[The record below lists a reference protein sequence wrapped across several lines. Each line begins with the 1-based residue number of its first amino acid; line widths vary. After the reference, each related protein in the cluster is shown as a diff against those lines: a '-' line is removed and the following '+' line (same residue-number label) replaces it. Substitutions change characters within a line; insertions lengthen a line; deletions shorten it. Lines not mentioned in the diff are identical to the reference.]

1 MSDRSVNKTDTS
13 TNLGSSLTKTVSPPL
28 PQPPTSI
35 AQTDSAKL
43 LDTDPKIQK
52 ILNSDYTIDVLLNRL
67 KESLNTGEE
76 FSKFI
81 KKKAQIED
89 DHYNQ
94 LKKFAGHVRTNMKNN
109 SRNLKNDSLQFQMDK
124 IIQFD
129 ESLYGV
135 GNSYV
140 VALNTMYDELT
151 SLIGT
156 IGRTRK
162 LIKDEHKR
170 KEKDCID
177 AIITAEKAKTKY
189 NHLCEDLD
197 RLKTSD
203 PNKKSFS
210 LKNKSVEQQEDELS
224 RKVDTADQEYKS
236 KVATCKKLKDEILV
250 IHRPNNTKKLKN
262 LILEMDIALNLQL
275 QKYATWNE
283 NLIMNS
289 GVLINPLQS
298 SKASMKSMAS
308 DIDNEK
314 DLYQYLLRNG
324 TTGDNKSLIPVDY
337 HVHHSLVKTKD
348 IGKPFLNTTNT
359 PANLKSAA
367 ATNRWNNN
375 NGSTASNIDG
385 HSKTSSISHGA
396 GSSMLGTSTSAS
408 GSSTVAP
415 GKSNDTFNGHS
426 SSATYASP
434 PSVTESSAPV
444 SYSSLDP
451 AVSQT
456 SSPSLHIKGP
466 KPLSTFQH
474 PTFGAS
480 IEDVI
485 QFAGVDNVP
494 LIVRKCI
501 EVIESYGLNLVGIY
515 RISSNQSQVNKLKE
529 SIDAN
534 FTNYLTIGKDIDP
547 SNVYESEVFCVASLL
562 KLYFSSLP
570 EPLFTSAASKSF
582 IETVKSTDEHFIAKK
597 LHQLVFGLPD
607 GAYFTLR
614 SLMFHLNKV
623 AQHESE
629 NRMNAKSLAII
640 WGPVLFNDSSTSA
653 QDLSYKTKVVE
664 ELMAIATDIFE
675 LDE

>member
-1 MSDRSVNKTDTS
+1 MPDRSVNKTDTS

-224 RKVDTADQEYKS
+224 RKVDTADQEYKL

-289 GVLINPLQS
+289 GVLISPLQS

-396 GSSMLGTSTSAS
+396 GSSILGTSTSAS

-444 SYSSLDP
+444 LYLSLDP

-629 NRMNAKSLAII
+629 NRMNTKSLAII

>member
-1 MSDRSVNKTDTS
+1 MSDRSVNKTDSS

-28 PQPPTSI
+28 PQPPTSL

-43 LDTDPKIQK
+43 LDSDPKIQK

-67 KESLNTGEE
+67 KESLNSGEE

-94 LKKFAGHVRTNMKNN
+94 LKKFAGHIRTNMKNN

-156 IGRTRK
+156 ISRTRK

-224 RKVDTADQEYKS
+224 RKVDIADQEYKL
-236 KVATCKKLKDEILV
+236 KVTTCKKLKDEIMV

-289 GVLINPLQS
+289 GVLICPLQS

-444 SYSSLDP
+444 LYLSLDP

-562 KLYFSSLP
+562 KLYFTSLP

-582 IETVKSTDEHFIAKK
+582 IETVKSTDGHFIAKK

-614 SLMFHLNKV
+614 ALMFHLNKV
-623 AQHESE
+623 AEHEAE

-664 ELMAIATDIFE
+664 ELMIIATDIFE

>member
-224 RKVDTADQEYKS
+224 RKVDTADQEYKL

-289 GVLINPLQS
+289 GVLISPLQS

-444 SYSSLDP
+444 LYLSLDP

-629 NRMNAKSLAII
+629 NRMNTKSLAII

>member
-1 MSDRSVNKTDTS
+1 MPDRSVNKTDTS

-224 RKVDTADQEYKS
+224 RKVDTADQEYKL

-289 GVLINPLQS
+289 GVLISPLQS

-444 SYSSLDP
+444 LYLSLDP

-664 ELMAIATDIFE
+664 ESMAIATDIFE

>member
-224 RKVDTADQEYKS
+224 RKVDTADQEYKL
-236 KVATCKKLKDEILV
+236 KVATCRKLKDEILV

-289 GVLINPLQS
+289 GVLISPLQS

-444 SYSSLDP
+444 LYLSLDP

-474 PTFGAS
+474 PSFGAS

>member
-224 RKVDTADQEYKS
+224 RKVDTADQEYKL

-289 GVLINPLQS
+289 GVLISPLQS

-444 SYSSLDP
+444 LYLSLDP

>member
-224 RKVDTADQEYKS
+224 RKVDTADQEYKL

-289 GVLINPLQS
+289 GVLISPLQS

-444 SYSSLDP
+444 LYLSLDP

-664 ELMAIATDIFE
+664 ELMAIADRKSVV
-675 LDE
+675 

>member
-224 RKVDTADQEYKS
+224 RKVDTADQEYKL

-289 GVLINPLQS
+289 GVLISPLQS

-396 GSSMLGTSTSAS
+396 GSSILGTSTSAS

-444 SYSSLDP
+444 LYLSLDP

-629 NRMNAKSLAII
+629 NRMNTKSLAII